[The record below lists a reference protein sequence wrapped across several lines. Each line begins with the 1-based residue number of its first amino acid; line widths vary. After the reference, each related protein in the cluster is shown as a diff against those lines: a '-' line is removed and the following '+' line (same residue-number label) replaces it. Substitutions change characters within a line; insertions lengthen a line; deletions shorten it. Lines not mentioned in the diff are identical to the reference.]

1 MKQKG
6 KKAVGL
12 VACSMLFAMTAI
24 SLAACGGEKHNLKEY
39 SEKAATC
46 TEAGYKHHYVC
57 SDCGKY
63 YEDAEAKKEL
73 SESDVIIPAKDHNPT
88 ERKAKDATCFEDG
101 YSQDHW
107 YCANGCGTVW
117 SDNGN
122 TVMTDTDDLIV
133 PATEHKGT
141 ISHVEGTPATTT
153 AAGVLEHWHCTLCNS
168 DYETEFGDN
177 KLESTVIPQIV
188 EKTAN
193 VNVAVYDKTDALVT
207 DTSAVKVTLTGELKT
222 YSEVTIANGKLA
234 LDKMYEGEYT
244 VTATGYTPMKITVK
258 ENAAVEL
265 ILVAEFVENSNP
277 NNNEKGTVS
286 WSVQKTE
293 SGISKTVTLNT
304 VDVWDAAQLEG
315 DHTEAKMLL
324 TDEQKIADGYV
335 LYTTVK
341 FRNTKGEKGA
351 TDRGGFLLTKNAADD
366 GKDYG
371 GFVFYNEDNGI
382 HNMQRNNEHGVTL
395 NQDNKLTYYDLYTAL
410 GAGMQVRI
418 VKAGK
423 TISLSVLENGKWKT
437 LCKTTCKTDDINDIR
452 FLGSSGQWEYSDI
465 RLITANTV
473 KNEKPTQI
481 GATFVADHILLDGEY
496 YTPAGEKTSLEALT
510 LKRSEIT
517 YNVAGYRNG
526 DSVDFTSGTLHFTND
541 AIDHSFDATIGNNG
555 MVTITVFA
563 ATDEEYSGDYIYEID
578 GDEYFGTLE
587 ILEDVTNIMLEYKY
601 AADTGMS
608 DYNAW
613 VALDSMND
621 ASHTISMG
629 ADNGRPTDKYSEVTL
644 NLPDEIKNSHN
655 VTLTFTL
662 KFDDEFTPHMRV
674 GAMMVNNKGVSMG
687 LFSTETLQVIP
698 LTTEGKNGKGVF
710 DGGDNANDKYSGAV
724 TKAVLSTDG
733 LQVRFLRT
741 GDKIRM
747 FAFFNNEWVELRNVD
762 GVVTC
767 DADAETDIRLLAL
780 SGNWTFS
787 NIAYSTVTVTP
798 AVEADTT
805 KDGNLAYI
813 KIGEQY
819 FKEDGPLT
827 TWDDLFLPK
836 HEKLTS
842 ATLVLKDSEGNF
854 VPEGTEVV
862 LECEIAS
869 GPLTVLVGKNGTV
882 TLSDTTAVYKNYKY
896 RVTAD
901 CYFDTHEVIW
911 TTGTECQIEDLVMMK
926 VGVEMTMEGISD
938 GTNFDFDSHIL
949 NGREILGYQ
958 RYAYQRG
965 NFGSFIGGD
974 ASLFGKVQ
982 GDNLIDMTHRLGGD
996 FGGSTTAI
1004 TFTARG
1010 ITDASN
1016 AWLGTANEGSN
1027 PNSGSV
1033 LVNVTKECS
1042 YIVLFTGTYMPG
1054 LFDMTVTDTTLN
1066 RQLGYYLYRGKGAN
1080 DARGNMLLIKLNTK
1094 NLQEGESYPVELHI
1108 SGAHLMF
1115 AACAVLGAETT
1126 SVTPAEQKV
1135 SATMALSRVEYGSS
1149 INLDADVLNGRE
1161 IIAWQRYSMNGNNY
1175 EKDSN
1180 NIISDDGILTYRNRY
1195 GNDYHGDKTPI
1206 TFTARGLTNSDCG
1219 FFSGANPASGY
1230 ITVKVDKN
1238 CKQLLFYTGAFRGYN
1253 PAVNFYVYVNG
1264 ERIAAQSYSGR
1275 QTVSGVDEM
1284 SHLITVTLD
1293 TSKLAEGE
1301 TVDVT
1306 FTADNT
1312 DECKFAAF
1320 VVLGNES
1327 ASSEYQKKISAT
1339 STITGI
1345 RADSAT
1351 EDMNIDLDSG
1361 VLDGKNIL
1369 AFQRY
1374 SNTYGYEKDDNN
1386 LLGND
1391 GFMDMKRVGADYAG
1405 STTAVTFTADGK
1417 TDGGC
1422 RFTGTGGDGNAETSY
1437 VTIRVTKGVT
1447 KIVLYTGT
1455 YEGDGLERWF
1465 NLTEKGILVKTE
1477 KYNGKSGDFA
1487 TYRPVKVEFTLDTS
1501 ALGDDESVELV
1512 LSLGGRSVEV
1522 AAVVLLGADVQA

>member
-6 KKAVGL
+6 KKVLGF

-24 SLAACGGEKHNLKEY
+24 SLAACGGEKHNLKEH

-46 TEAGYKHHYVC
+46 TEAGYKHHYEC

-73 SESDVIIPAKDHNPT
+73 SESDVVIPAKGHNLT
-88 ERKAKDATCFEDG
+88 ERKAKAATCFEDG

-122 TVMTDTDDLIV
+122 TVMTDTDDLII

-177 KLESTVIPQIV
+177 KFESTVIPQIV

-293 SGISKTVTLNT
+293 SVISKTVTLNT

-315 DHTEAKMLL
+315 DHTEARMLL
-324 TDEQKIADGYV
+324 TDEQKTADGYV

-382 HNMQRNNEHGVTL
+382 HNMQRNHSAGITL
-395 NQDNKLTYYDLYTAL
+395 NQETKLVSYDLYTAL

-423 TISLSVLENGKWKT
+423 TISLSVMENGKWKT
-437 LCKTTCKTDDINDIR
+437 LCKNTCKADDINDIR
-452 FLGSSGQWEYSDI
+452 FLGASGLWEYSDI

-473 KNEKPTQI
+473 KNEKPTEV

-510 LKRSEIT
+510 LKKNEIT

-526 DSVDFTSGTLHFTND
+526 DSVNFTSGTLHFTND

-555 MVTITVFA
+555 TVTITVFA

-601 AADTGMS
+601 AADTGMN

-621 ASHTISMG
+621 ANHTISMG

-644 NLPDEIKNSHN
+644 NLPDEIKNSRN
-655 VTLTFTL
+655 VTFTFTL

-687 LFSTETLQVIP
+687 LFSTEMLQVIP
-698 LTTEGKNGKGVF
+698 LTTEGKNDKGVF
-710 DGGDNANDKYSGAV
+710 DGWDNANDKYSGAL
-724 TKAVLSTDG
+724 TKAVLSADG

-798 AVEADTT
+798 AVNADTT

-813 KIGEQY
+813 KLGEQY
-819 FKEDGPLT
+819 FKEDGTLT

-836 HEKLTS
+836 YEKLTS

-869 GPLTVLVGKNGTV
+869 GPLTVQVGKNGTV

-911 TTGTECQIEDLVMMK
+911 TTGTECLIEDLVVMK
-926 VGVEMTMEGISD
+926 VATELTMEGISTAAGD
-938 GTNFDFDSHIL
+938 VGFDLDSHIL

-958 RYAYQRG
+958 RYAKY
-965 NFGSFIGGD
+965 GSFTEGD

-982 GDNLIDMTHRLGGD
+982 GDNLIDMTHRLGLD

-1004 TFTARG
+1004 TFTTRG
-1010 ITDASN
+1010 ITDGSN
-1016 AWLGTANEGSN
+1016 AWLGQASEGVN

-1042 YIVLFTGTYMPG
+1042 YIVLFTGTYMQG
-1054 LFDMTVTDTTLN
+1054 NFDITVNDTTLN
-1066 RQLGYYLYRGKGAN
+1066 RRLGYYLYRGKS
-1080 DARGNMLLIKLNTK
+1080 DADCRGNMLLIKLNT
-1094 NLQEGESYPVELHI
+1094 LHLGADESYPVELNI

-1115 AACAVLGAETT
+1115 AACAVLGEETT
-1126 SVTPAEQKV
+1126 SVDYQAKV
-1135 SATMALSRVEYGSS
+1135 SATGT
-1149 INLDADVLNGRE
+1149 
-1161 IIAWQRYSMNGNNY
+1161 
-1175 EKDSN
+1175 
-1180 NIISDDGILTYRNRY
+1180 LT
-1195 GNDYHGDKTPI
+1195 
-1206 TFTARGLTNSDCG
+1206 GL
-1219 FFSGANPASGY
+1219 
-1230 ITVKVDKN
+1230 
-1238 CKQLLFYTGAFRGYN
+1238 
-1253 PAVNFYVYVNG
+1253 
-1264 ERIAAQSYSGR
+1264 
-1275 QTVSGVDEM
+1275 
-1284 SHLITVTLD
+1284 
-1293 TSKLAEGE
+1293 
-1301 TVDVT
+1301 
-1306 FTADNT
+1306 
-1312 DECKFAAF
+1312 
-1320 VVLGNES
+1320 
-1327 ASSEYQKKISAT
+1327 
-1339 STITGI
+1339 
-1345 RADSAT
+1345 RADSAAD
-1351 EDMNIDLDSG
+1351 DMNIDLDSG
-1361 VLDGKNIL
+1361 VLDGKTIL

-1374 SNTYGYEKDDNN
+1374 SDTYEYENDDNN

-1391 GFMDMKRVGADYAG
+1391 GFMDMKRSGNDYAG
-1405 STTAVTFTADGK
+1405 TTTAVTFTADGK

-1422 RFTGTGGDGNAETSY
+1422 RFTGTGGDGNAEYAY
-1437 VTIRVTKGVT
+1437 VTVRVTKACS
-1447 KIVLYTGT
+1447 KIVLFTGT

-1465 NLTEKGILVKTE
+1465 KLTENGTVLDTKS
-1477 KYNGKSGDFA
+1477 YNGKKDEFA
-1487 TYRPVKVEFTLDTS
+1487 VYRPVKLEFTLDTS

-1512 LSLGGRSVEV
+1512 LSLGGRSIEV
-1522 AAVVLLGADVQA
+1522 AAVVLLGADAQAQA